1 MAARN
6 MDDIAEVFKT
16 MRFQK
21 NFIGGVNEKSVWKQL
36 DRNLLSERGL

>member
-16 MRFQK
+16 IRFQK
-21 NFIGGVNEKSVWKQL
+21 KFIGGVSEKSDWKQL
-36 DRNLLSERGL
+36 DKHQKE